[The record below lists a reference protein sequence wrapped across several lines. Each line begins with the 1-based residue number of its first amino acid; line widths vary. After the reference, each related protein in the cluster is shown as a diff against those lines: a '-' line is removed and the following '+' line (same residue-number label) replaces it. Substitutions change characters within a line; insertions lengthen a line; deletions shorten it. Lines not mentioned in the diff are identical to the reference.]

1 MLLTITLLTVI
12 FHFDCVGTYVI
23 CVLELCVCGV
33 CVVGGGGGGGVTLT

>member
-23 CVLELCVCGV
+23 CVLELCVCV
-33 CVVGGGGGGGVTLT
+33 LWGGALT